1 MRKLFVSLLLGAA
14 SLLWSAQGMEKP
26 FYEKA
31 RPERRIQI
39 GTQEYLQLSEEKT
52 ILKLLS
58 MPEHIKAP
66 VLRRKSC
73 SIFFPVCWLF
83 PSRLSLSRQKGK
95 YR

>member
-39 GTQEYLQLSEEKT
+39 GTQKYLQLS
-52 ILKLLS
+52 
-58 MPEHIKAP
+58 
-66 VLRRKSC
+66 
-73 SIFFPVCWLF
+73 
-83 PSRLSLSRQKGK
+83 KGK
-95 YR
+95 NNCDTKWN